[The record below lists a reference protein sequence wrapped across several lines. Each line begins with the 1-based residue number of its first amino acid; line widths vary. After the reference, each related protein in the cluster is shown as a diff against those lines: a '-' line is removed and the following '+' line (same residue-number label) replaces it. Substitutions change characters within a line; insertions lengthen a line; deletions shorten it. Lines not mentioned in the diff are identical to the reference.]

1 LRPYHWE
8 TTAQIQRQLADG
20 ISVTVGYYRRDFK
33 NFTVNDNTFVTA
45 NDYSHYCV
53 TAPVDSR
60 LPGGGGDQIC
70 GLYDVSLAQFG
81 RSQIVVRPDT
91 DFGKGTQT
99 YNGIDITQQ
108 IRLKNGAVLSGG
120 LSTDKQST
128 NTCFVVDSPGAM
140 RFCDSTTPLLQYYT
154 FTGFVPL
161 PWGMVTGA
169 VYRDLPG
176 PQITATRNYTNT
188 EIAPSLG
195 RNLSNGANGTVNV
208 QLVEPGTMYG
218 RRQRQLDIRISK
230 RLRFGRTRLT
240 GNLDVSNI
248 LNGSAVTALNTT
260 FGPNW
265 QVPSAIQFGRFA
277 KLGAQLD
284 F

>member
-1 LRPYHWE
+1 
-8 TTAQIQRQLADG
+8 
-20 ISVTVGYYRRDFK
+20 S
-33 NFTVNDNTFVTA
+33 
-45 NDYSHYCV
+45 
-53 TAPVDSR
+53 
-60 LPGGGGDQIC
+60 
-70 GLYDVSLAQFG
+70 
-81 RSQIVVRPDT
+81 
-91 DFGKGTQT
+91 
-99 YNGIDITQQ
+99 
-108 IRLKNGAVLSGG
+108 
-120 LSTDKQST
+120 
-128 NTCFVVDSPGAM
+128 NTCFVVDSPGAL

-176 PQITATRNYTNT
+176 PQITATRNYANA

-195 RNLSNGANGTVNV
+195 RNLSNGANGTVNI
-208 QLVEPGTMYG
+208 QLIEPGTMYG
-218 RRQRQLDIRISK
+218 KRQRQLDVRLSK
-230 RLRFGRTRLT
+230 RLRLGRIRLT

-248 LNGSAVTALNTT
+248 LNGSSVTALNTT